1 MIDRKVHSVEPT
13 LIKQLLCDHALG
25 FLTHFRGSI
34 QFHCIIT
41 EEPYVRENI
50 VTSGGK
56 NFTKLPCMPTIC
68 PLIKSPTTSYQ
79 QSRNHQDK
87 PETSPSIVKCNP
99 NLRRKLDF
107 PSSFQQ
113 FQNSLKKSKLT
124 PRKRREPPQAPSSTL
139 KLLQAARG
147 SDVLETLERP
157 NTIVPQSF
165 FPTSDNQ
172 TGNCAW
178 PRFDLALF
186 QVIQGVEI
194 LLQKSGQYRVLDIM
208 LGRHRRLRTVSC
220 IAWSP

>member
-1 MIDRKVHSVEPT
+1 
-13 LIKQLLCDHALG
+13 
-25 FLTHFRGSI
+25 
-34 QFHCIIT
+34 
-41 EEPYVRENI
+41 
-50 VTSGGK
+50 
-56 NFTKLPCMPTIC
+56 MPAAY
-68 PLIKSPTTSYQ
+68 PLIWFTTTIYQ
-79 QSRNHQDK
+79 QHLNHPEEQ
-87 PETSPSIVKCNP
+87 ETSPSIVWCNSHSGNGP
-99 NLRRKLDF
+99 HF
-107 PSSFQQ
+107 PSPFQHAQ
-113 FQNSLKKSKLT
+113 TPSEKSELT
-124 PRKRREPPQAPSSTL
+124 PRKRPESPKTTSSTL
-139 KLLQAARG
+139 KLLQAACG

-172 TGNCAW
+172 TGNCAR